1 MKKIKVILK
10 KSLIDK
16 QKRHKMT
23 LKALGLTRIGQSRI
37 YPNNKAVQG
46 MIRQVSYLVEVEEVK
61 DAAE

>member
-1 MKKIKVILK
+1 
-10 KSLIDK
+10 
-16 QKRHKMT
+16 MT